1 MYKRQA
7 EDRLGNVDELITKA
21 AAYEETH
28 DEPSLSEFLE
38 EIMLVAD
45 IDNVENGDNRV
56 PVSYTH
62 LDVYKRQLWYCK
74 PHSFPCDRSE
84 YRTGSGYFFTL

>member
-1 MYKRQA
+1 M
-7 EDRLGNVDELITKA
+7 ITKA

-56 PVSYTH
+56 LLMTLHSAKAGIPGGVSRRH
-62 LDVYKRQLWYCK
+62 GRWIIPQLYDHC
-74 PHSFPCDRSE
+74 FR
-84 YRTGSGYFFTL
+84 

>member
-1 MYKRQA
+1 M
-7 EDRLGNVDELITKA
+7 ITKA
-21 AAYEETH
+21 ATYEETH

-56 PVSYTH
+56 LLMTLHSSNVLEFPV
-62 LDVYKRQLWYCK
+62 VYLAGIE
-74 PHSFPCDRSE
+74 D
-84 YRTGSGYFFTL
+84 